1 MSCDLCEHP
10 DSPFYYQNCPE
21 CFPNDPVFIR
31 EQMEHENEIA
41 QIGKN
46 RKAMTADILKLQER
60 QKTVD
65 DILKLY
71 ENQNT
76 TNAVILKRAENQKTI
91 DADILKLVKRQHE
104 MYVDIRKLENYV
116 NTVICFLVGV
126 FMFQVIIFVT
136 R

>member
-1 MSCDLCEHP
+1 MSCDLCEQPVAP
-10 DSPFYYQNCPE
+10 DS
-21 CFPNDPVFIR
+21 PVFIR

-60 QKTVD
+60 Q
-65 DILKLY
+65 
-71 ENQNT
+71 
-76 TNAVILKRAENQKTI
+76 
-91 DADILKLVKRQHE
+91 HE

-116 NTVICFLVGV
+116 NTVICFFLAV
-126 FMFQVIIFVT
+126 FMFEVIIFVT